1 MEQVVI
7 QFSAD
12 ISKLLPAIEAFEKV
26 GLIDK
31 KNGDIFRTTS
41 AEYSKRNQVLDQT
54 IAKNKELDKTISSG
68 AVEAHTADIKENTK
82 AIEQNTQGTE
92 NLNKKL
98 KEMQKELIAMEAA
111 GEQNTARFKE
121 LNKQAAELKD
131 TIGDAKE
138 RVKSF
143 ASDTKR
149 LDAVATSFK
158 LITASAAAMQG
169 AFALFGGESA
179 ELQKTM
185 MKLQGAMALLAGV
198 QEIAAFATGQSYL
211 KTVLL
216 DGAQKLVAASATAM
230 GVSVGTAT
238 AIMTGGLSV
247 IASVVALLIAY
258 SDEEETLKD
267 TITRTNTVI
276 DSQKDKINDLKNS
289 LQNAQIEY
297 QVLTG
302 QINQAGADL
311 VMNEID
317 QKNKRLDAE
326 KEFNNNRIT
335 AIKEGIKMQIADQ
348 KAADE
353 LLTKLEIKNGE
364 VRFKKGAEYT
374 DKELNAMLQANN
386 QVIEL
391 EKIKNQQL
399 DLIDQAA
406 AQNAINITEKENQRI
421 EEINKRAAEKA
432 KQDAQKAAD
441 DAYRLAV
448 ARAQADLLAQQ
459 QIEANRKRQLQ
470 IETDWNRD
478 RTEIDMM
485 YQKIVQEGNL
495 TTSEAI
501 YTEIEKRLQANADYY
516 NKLLT
521 DDAAANKQLAANAK
535 AQTEIQLQY
544 KKSQADIDDMY
555 AKIASENAGLT
566 SDQIYAIIKKQLDDE
581 VKATEDAEKKKEELR
596 KQSIKFAIDTAQQ
609 LADFAIEQQ
618 QREIDTRF
626 ENNMAALEREKA
638 AVLENQNLTEAQK
651 LATEEY
657 FENRRKKLQIQKFKE
672 TQRLNIQAALINTAL
687 AVTAALAAG
696 PYPAAFF
703 TAAGAAVAGALQ
715 VAKIRSTPI
724 PQFAEG
730 TEFLEGAGDGTSDS
744 IPAML
749 SRGER
754 VVPAKTNKDYFDGLS
769 VIQNRLV
776 APELVNTLL
785 TNLAENGG
793 MLAAPS
799 EAITQL
805 EQQFGIDY
813 ARLGKEFQKGRTQV
827 SINIDEKGFTK
838 HIQQGLN
845 RSTYHNQ
852 KFRFKQ

>member
-1 MEQVVI
+1 
-7 QFSAD
+7 
-12 ISKLLPAIEAFEKV
+12 
-26 GLIDK
+26 
-31 KNGDIFRTTS
+31 
-41 AEYSKRNQVLDQT
+41 
-54 IAKNKELDKTISSG
+54 
-68 AVEAHTADIKENTK
+68 
-82 AIEQNTQGTE
+82 
-92 NLNKKL
+92 
-98 KEMQKELIAMEAA
+98 
-111 GEQNTARFKE
+111 
-121 LNKQAAELKD
+121 
-131 TIGDAKE
+131 
-138 RVKSF
+138 
-143 ASDTKR
+143 
-149 LDAVATSFK
+149 
-158 LITASAAAMQG
+158 
-169 AFALFGGESA
+169 
-179 ELQKTM
+179 
-185 MKLQGAMALLAGV
+185 
-198 QEIAAFATGQSYL
+198 
-211 KTVLL
+211 
-216 DGAQKLVAASATAM
+216 M

-247 IASVVALLIAY
+247 IASAVALLIAY

-364 VRFKKGAEYT
+364 VRFKKGVEYT

-406 AQNAINITEKENQRI
+406 AQNAINITERENQRV
-421 EEINKRAAEKA
+421 EEINKRAAEK
-432 KQDAQKAAD
+432 KKSDDKTAAEA
-441 DAYRLAV
+441 AY
-448 ARAQADLLAQQ
+448 
-459 QIEANRKRQLQ
+459 QIQLQ
-470 IETDWNRD
+470 NLRMQLENDAAFEQSMKRRAKIQYDWG
-478 RTEIDMM
+478 RTAEEVDEMYFELYQTGLYKTSDEI
-485 YQKIVQEGNL
+485 YNEL
-495 TTSEAI
+495 
-501 YTEIEKRLQANADYY
+501 EKRLKANADYY
-516 NKLLT
+516 NQLIN
-521 DDAAANKQLAANAK
+521 DDRAANKQLAANAK

-544 KKSQADIDDMY
+544 KKSQAEIDEMY
-555 AKIASENAGLT
+555 SKIAVENAQLT

-581 VKATEDAEKKKEELR
+581 TKAKEEAKKKEVELEDAA
-596 KQSIKFAIDTAQQ
+596 KQQALKIAGE
-609 LADFAIEQQ
+609 LASFQEKVATE
-618 QREIDTRF
+618 R
-626 ENNMAALEREKA
+626 MEREFDKKIQLLEA
-638 AVLENQNLTEAQK
+638 EKEAVLSNQNLTESQRE
-651 LATEEY
+651 ATEKL
-657 FENRRKKLQIQKFKE
+657 FEERRKKLMIQKWKAE
-672 TQRLNIQAALINTAL
+672 QQVAINSAIINTAL
-687 AVTAALAAG
+687 AIGNAIATTK
-696 PYPAAFF
+696 PFPAAVIA
-703 TAAGAAVAGALQ
+703 AAGAAVTGAIQ

-730 TEFLEGAGDGTSDS
+730 TEFLEGAGTGTSDS

-793 MLAAPS
+793 MLAAPT